1 MTSIVK
7 RFGAC
12 LASLVMGVAA
22 NAYAQ
27 PCSTHLAG
35 VGPIDPQNGFP
46 EYYID
51 SNDLALGSCLDLD
64 CDPGLTVP
72 DPTRPISFPDNFP
85 VEFYYSRAVSKID
98 GSGPFKAL
106 YVAAVEGSFNNGQ
119 VPLAGDQVV
128 FTRIRI
134 RISPLMPFAEY
145 TVTHPHGVNVLQAD
159 ADGAIDLTEDVGK
172 QPLDFEAAVTTGD
185 VGPFLTFL
193 DGPVPPGPGLTG
205 NPGADQS
212 VTGSSCGT
220 NFFMIEGPGLPDEL
234 PAAFTDQFTLSGRK
248 VVTCGNGV
256 HDPFEDC
263 DDHNTESGDCCSPTC
278 GFESAGAP
286 CAAKQCVDAMTCDGA
301 GECKGGSSKAGPC
314 DDGNACTSGDT
325 CVDGDCVGGSELD
338 CDDVNSCTTDECD
351 HSEGCVHV
359 ANNLPCDDDGS
370 DDGDDM
376 CREGGTCVDGACV
389 HRPVDCDDGNECTTD
404 GCDRSQGCWHTS
416 NSLSCDDGDACTMG
430 DTCADGA
437 CVGGRARDCDDG
449 NGCTTDSCDRSWGCM
464 HSPNS
469 LPCNDGDACTVG
481 DTCTDGACVGAVP
494 PCTASKVVGKVLAD
508 TSVDASA
515 PTKNFGTATQ
525 LHVDAGP
532 SVPSARGGLRR
543 TFLRVQVSGV
553 GSQRVS
559 AAHLRLKV
567 ATTTNA
573 NSVTG
578 GRIHRISSCGW
589 NERTMT
595 SATQPPIDGP
605 VVSEVGA
612 VGLGQTADFDVTSAI
627 TGDGVYCFAIES
639 ASTDG
644 VDYLS
649 REAKKGKPVLTV
661 DASCA
666 CGAPSP
672 AGTIEADVFA
682 SSAHPATN
690 LGASPLLSVDSG
702 IVAVERTFLRFRV
715 SGVGGRPVASAH
727 VQLQVSDVVDSESLT
742 TGGSIHPISDCA
754 WDERA
759 VTWSNQPAI
768 DGPALFTAGPV
779 ARGQVVDFDVTSAV
793 SGDGVYCFALDNPTN
808 DGADYN
814 SREAASGQ
822 PALVIGVTR

>member
-1 MTSIVK
+1 
-7 RFGAC
+7 
-12 LASLVMGVAA
+12 
-22 NAYAQ
+22 
-27 PCSTHLAG
+27 
-35 VGPIDPQNGFP
+35 
-46 EYYID
+46 
-51 SNDLALGSCLDLD
+51 
-64 CDPGLTVP
+64 
-72 DPTRPISFPDNFP
+72 SFPDNFP

-301 GECKGGSSKAGPC
+301 GECKGGSSKAG
-314 DDGNACTSGDT
+314 A
-325 CVDGDCVGGSELD
+325 
-338 CDDVNSCTTDECD
+338 
-351 HSEGCVHV
+351 
-359 ANNLPCDDDGS
+359 
-370 DDGDDM
+370 
-376 CREGGTCVDGACV
+376 
-389 HRPVDCDDGNECTTD
+389 CDDGNECTTD

-469 LPCNDGDACTVG
+469 LPCDDGDACTVG

-494 PCTASKVVGKVLAD
+494 PCTANKVVGKVLAD
-508 TSVDASA
+508 TS
-515 PTKNFGTATQ
+515 
-525 LHVDAGP
+525 
-532 SVPSARGGLRR
+532 
-543 TFLRVQVSGV
+543 
-553 GSQRVS
+553 
-559 AAHLRLKV
+559 
-567 ATTTNA
+567 
-573 NSVTG
+573 
-578 GRIHRISSCGW
+578 
-589 NERTMT
+589 
-595 SATQPPIDGP
+595 
-605 VVSEVGA
+605 
-612 VGLGQTADFDVTSAI
+612 
-627 TGDGVYCFAIES
+627 
-639 ASTDG
+639 
-644 VDYLS
+644 
-649 REAKKGKPVLTV
+649 
-661 DASCA
+661 
-666 CGAPSP
+666 
-672 AGTIEADVFA
+672 
-682 SSAHPATN
+682 
-690 LGASPLLSVDSG
+690 
-702 IVAVERTFLRFRV
+702 
-715 SGVGGRPVASAH
+715 
-727 VQLQVSDVVDSESLT
+727 
-742 TGGSIHPISDCA
+742 
-754 WDERA
+754 
-759 VTWSNQPAI
+759 
-768 DGPALFTAGPV
+768 
-779 ARGQVVDFDVTSAV
+779 
-793 SGDGVYCFALDNPTN
+793 
-808 DGADYN
+808 
-814 SREAASGQ
+814 
-822 PALVIGVTR
+822 

>member
-1 MTSIVK
+1 MRSIVK

-12 LASLVMGVAA
+12 LASLIMGVAA

-51 SNDLALGSCLDLD
+51 SDDLALGPCLDLD
-64 CDPGLTVP
+64 CDPGLTIP

-85 VEFYYSRAVSKID
+85 LEFYYSRAVSKID
-98 GSGPFKAL
+98 GPGPFKAL
-106 YVAAVEGSFNNGQ
+106 YVAALEGSFGNGQ

-338 CDDVNSCTTDECD
+338 CADGNACTTDACD
-351 HSEGCVHV
+351 HSAGCV
-359 ANNLPCDDDGS
+359 
-370 DDGDDM
+370 
-376 CREGGTCVDGACV
+376 
-389 HRPVDCDDGNECTTD
+389 
-404 GCDRSQGCWHTS
+404 
-416 NSLSCDDGDACTMG
+416 
-430 DTCADGA
+430 
-437 CVGGRARDCDDG
+437 
-449 NGCTTDSCDRSWGCM
+449 

-469 LPCNDGDACTVG
+469 LPCDDGDACTVG

-494 PCTASKVVGKVLAD
+494 PCTATKVVGKVLAD
-508 TSVDASA
+508 TSVDAPA

-595 SATQPPIDGP
+595 SATQPPINGP

-661 DASCA
+661 DASCG
-666 CGAPSP
+666 CGAPSR
-672 AGTIEADVFA
+672 AGTTDADAFA
-682 SSAHPATN
+682 ASAHPATN
-690 LGASPLLSVDSG
+690 
-702 IVAVERTFLRFRV
+702 R
-715 SGVGGRPVASAH
+715 
-727 VQLQVSDVVDSESLT
+727 
-742 TGGSIHPISDCA
+742 
-754 WDERA
+754 
-759 VTWSNQPAI
+759 
-768 DGPALFTAGPV
+768 
-779 ARGQVVDFDVTSAV
+779 
-793 SGDGVYCFALDNPTN
+793 
-808 DGADYN
+808 
-814 SREAASGQ
+814 
-822 PALVIGVTR
+822 

>member
-1 MTSIVK
+1 
-7 RFGAC
+7 
-12 LASLVMGVAA
+12 
-22 NAYAQ
+22 
-27 PCSTHLAG
+27 
-35 VGPIDPQNGFP
+35 
-46 EYYID
+46 
-51 SNDLALGSCLDLD
+51 
-64 CDPGLTVP
+64 
-72 DPTRPISFPDNFP
+72 
-85 VEFYYSRAVSKID
+85 
-98 GSGPFKAL
+98 
-106 YVAAVEGSFNNGQ
+106 
-119 VPLAGDQVV
+119 
-128 FTRIRI
+128 
-134 RISPLMPFAEY
+134 
-145 TVTHPHGVNVLQAD
+145 
-159 ADGAIDLTEDVGK
+159 
-172 QPLDFEAAVTTGD
+172 
-185 VGPFLTFL
+185 
-193 DGPVPPGPGLTG
+193 
-205 NPGADQS
+205 
-212 VTGSSCGT
+212 
-220 NFFMIEGPGLPDEL
+220 
-234 PAAFTDQFTLSGRK
+234 
-248 VVTCGNGV
+248 
-256 HDPFEDC
+256 
-263 DDHNTESGDCCSPTC
+263 
-278 GFESAGAP
+278 
-286 CAAKQCVDAMTCDGA
+286 
-301 GECKGGSSKAGPC
+301 
-314 DDGNACTSGDT
+314 
-325 CVDGDCVGGSELD
+325 
-338 CDDVNSCTTDECD
+338 
-351 HSEGCVHV
+351 
-359 ANNLPCDDDGS
+359 
-370 DDGDDM
+370 
-376 CREGGTCVDGACV
+376 VDGACV

-449 NGCTTDSCDRSWGCM
+449 NECTTDSCDRAWGCM

-469 LPCNDGDACTVG
+469 LPCDDGDACTVG

>member
-35 VGPIDPQNGFP
+35 VGPIDQQNGFP
-46 EYYID
+46 EYYLD
-51 SNDLALGSCLDLD
+51 SSGLALGSCLDLD

-98 GSGPFKAL
+98 GPGPFKAL

-205 NPGADQS
+205 NPGADQT

-338 CDDVNSCTTDECD
+338 CDDGNSCTTDECD

-359 ANNLPCDDDGS
+359 PNTLPCDDDG
-370 DDGDDM
+370 GD
-376 CREGGTCVDGACV
+376 
-389 HRPVDCDDGNECTTD
+389 
-404 GCDRSQGCWHTS
+404 
-416 NSLSCDDGDACTMG
+416 
-430 DTCADGA
+430 
-437 CVGGRARDCDDG
+437 
-449 NGCTTDSCDRSWGCM
+449 
-464 HSPNS
+464 
-469 LPCNDGDACTVG
+469 DGDACTVG

-553 GSQRVS
+553 GSQRAS

-715 SGVGGRPVASAH
+715 SGVGGRPVASDR
-727 VQLQVSDVVDSESLT
+727 VQLQVSDVVDSDSLT

-793 SGDGVYCFALDNPTN
+793 SGDGAYCFALDNPTN